1 MVLTEKAGVAAV
13 SSRHGLGLEGH
24 GLRRVGGGLAGEAR
38 PV

>member
-1 MVLTEKAGVAAV
+1 MVLTEKAGVAV